1 VAPENHVIPNEVKN
15 LIVLQ
20 LVFGEILRS
29 AQYDNVDRCGH
40 QCIRYVM

>member
-1 VAPENHVIPNEVKN
+1 VAPENHIILNEVKN

-20 LVFGEILRS
+20 WVFGEIPRS

-40 QCIRYVM
+40 QCIRDDM